1 VRGNNSPTSIQK
13 KEDNWNFTIKDTATI
28 TRIEIA
34 DKVPSKVV
42 LTREKDGWM
51 VNEKYEARKDA
62 VEILLETMHRMTMRN
77 FVPEPSIPTVAK
89 RLAVY
94 GKEVKV
100 YNGNTLIKHFYVG
113 NETTDQLGTYM
124 MLEGGDAPYAV
135 FIQGFNGYLNSR
147 FFTEEEL
154 WRDRTIFGLSVPE
167 IKSIDMNYTGQPES
181 SFRVTNENGDIGL
194 FSSDGKKIEN
204 ARKINLNLYTGSFRT
219 AKYEAVIVPTDGIWA
234 RRDSLLQ
241 FAPVFTLTIIDA
253 ENKEHIMTAY
263 NKGPDSDQ
271 LDEDGNPLIY
281 DPNRLYAFTNDGRW
295 VLIQYYGLRNIIVER
310 EFFTTELITD
320 Y

>member
-1 VRGNNSPTSIQK
+1 
-13 KEDNWNFTIKDTATI
+13 
-28 TRIEIA
+28 
-34 DKVPSKVV
+34 
-42 LTREKDGWM
+42 
-51 VNEKYEARKDA
+51 
-62 VEILLETMHRMTMRN
+62 
-77 FVPEPSIPTVAK
+77 VPEPSIPTVNK
-89 RLAVY
+89 RIAVY

-100 YNGNTLIKHFYVG
+100 YSGNQLIKHFYVG

-124 MLEGGDAPYAV
+124 KLEGGDAPYAV
-135 FIQGFNGYLNSR
+135 FVQGFNGYLNSR

-167 IKSIDMNYTGQPES
+167 IKSIEMFYTGQPES
-181 SFRVTNENGDIGL
+181 SFRVENNADGL
-194 FSSDGKKIEN
+194 SLLTTDGKNVKD
-204 ARKINLNLYTGSFRT
+204 AKKLNLNLYAGSFRT
-219 AKYEAVIVPTDGIWA
+219 AKYEAVIVPTDGIWE

-241 FAPVFTLTIIDA
+241 FAPVFTITITDIAD
-253 ENKEHIMTAY
+253 KQYVLTAY
-263 NKGPDSDQ
+263 NKGPDRDQ
-271 LDEDGNPLIY
+271 ADEDGNPLIY